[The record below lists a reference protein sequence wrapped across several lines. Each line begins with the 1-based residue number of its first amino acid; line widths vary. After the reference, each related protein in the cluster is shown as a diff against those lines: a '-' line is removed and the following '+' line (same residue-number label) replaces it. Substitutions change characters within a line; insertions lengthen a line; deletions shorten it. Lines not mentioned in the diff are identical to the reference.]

1 MNKDMIKRILI
12 YIAGILILA
21 LGLVLNAKTGLGVS
35 PHPVR
40 ILRPIKNRPAHIWDM
55 HSHHLLSFS
64 TYSDFALSQDYV
76 SHYLTAAIVLSL
88 WYSY

>member
-35 PHPVR
+35 P
-40 ILRPIKNRPAHIWDM
+40 IL
-55 HSHHLLSFS
+55 SVSF
-64 TYSDFALSQDYV
+64 
-76 SHYLTAAIVLSL
+76 L